1 MFNIIGSGYGDGSG
15 SGYGD
20 GCGYGLGYGSGDGAG
35 SGCGDGDGSGTGKKL
50 TSIDCP
56 LTEQL
61 IAAQTIWPGASPGQR
76 RPGASFPPV
85 TPPKPPAFYC
95 EGNGM
100 NELYETRYGKTN
112 CGH

>member
-1 MFNIIGSGYGDGSG
+1 MFNIIGSGYGDGCG

-20 GCGYGLGYGSGDGAG
+20 GSGSGSGDGYGSGD
-35 SGCGDGDGSGTGKKL
+35 GCGDGDGSGTGKNL

-76 RPGASFPPV
+76 RAGASFPPSRRQSPRPFTV
-85 TPPKPPAFYC
+85 K
-95 EGNGM
+95 
-100 NELYETRYGKTN
+100 ETA
-112 CGH
+112 

>member
-1 MFNIIGSGYGDGSG
+1 MFNIIG

-20 GCGYGLGYGSGDGAG
+20 GCGYGLGYGSGSGSGFGYGSGDGAG
-35 SGCGDGDGSGTGKKL
+35 DGCGDGDGSGTGKKL

-76 RPGASFPPV
+76 RAGASFPPSRRQSPRPFTV
-85 TPPKPPAFYC
+85 K
-95 EGNGM
+95 
-100 NELYETRYGKTN
+100 ETA
-112 CGH
+112 